1 MHHKG
6 SSRGRKATAVAAL
19 QKHGT
24 LTWKVIT
31 ELKGKRIRSRE
42 ETQYRAGNNGYSP
55 MNAGLFQQDEQELF
69 NRAMVVLY
77 QHDS

>member
-6 SSRGRKATAVAAL
+6 SSRARKSSAVAAY

-24 LTWKVIT
+24 LTWKVIS

-42 ETQYRAGNNGYSP
+42 ENQYRADNKGYGP
-55 MNAGLFQQDEQELF
+55 MNAGLFHQDEQELF
-69 NRAMVVLY
+69 NRAMAMLC